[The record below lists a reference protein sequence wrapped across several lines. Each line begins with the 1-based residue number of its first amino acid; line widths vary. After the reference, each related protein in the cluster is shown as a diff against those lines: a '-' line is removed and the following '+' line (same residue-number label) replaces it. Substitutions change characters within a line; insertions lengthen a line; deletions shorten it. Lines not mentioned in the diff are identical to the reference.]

1 MPTYIAMLRG
11 INVLGRKIV
20 KMDRLRSS
28 FESLG
33 FRHVTTYV
41 ASGNVVF
48 QAAKQSPARL
58 SAKIGEKIRREFG
71 FSVSIV
77 LKTPQEL
84 EKIVRNNPFPKNK
97 QIDVSK
103 LHVTFLSERP
113 ATNTH
118 KTLESIA
125 AGPDR
130 FHGADHAVYLYCPD
144 GYGRTKFGN
153 NTLEKKLAVGATTR
167 NWKTVTTLL
176 KMASESGVTR

>member
-11 INVLGRKIV
+11 INVVGRKIV
-20 KMDRLRSS
+20 KMDQLRSS
-28 FESLG
+28 FKSLG
-33 FRHVTTYV
+33 FRNVTTYV
-41 ASGNVVF
+41 ASGNVIF
-48 QAAKQSPARL
+48 QAAKQSPARM
-58 SAKIGEKIRREFG
+58 SAKIGEKVRREFG
-71 FSVSIV
+71 FPISIF
-77 LKTPQEL
+77 LITPQQL
-84 EKIVRNNPFPKNK
+84 EKVIMRNPFSKNK

-113 ATNTH
+113 ATNMH
-118 KTLESIA
+118 KALESIA

-130 FHGADHAVYLYCPD
+130 FHCADHAVYLYCPD

-176 KMASESGVTR
+176 KMASELQE

>member
-1 MPTYIAMLRG
+1 MATYIAMLRG

-28 FESLG
+28 LESLG

-41 ASGNVVF
+41 ASGNVIF
-48 QAAKQSPARL
+48 QAAKQSPDRL
-58 SAKIGEKIRREFG
+58 AAKISEKIRREFG

-84 EKIVRNNPFPKNK
+84 EKIVNNNPFPKNK

-113 ATNTH
+113 ATNAQ
-118 KTLESIA
+118 KALESIA
-125 AGPDR
+125 AGSDR
-130 FHGADHAVYLYCPD
+130 FHCAALAVYLYCPD
-144 GYGRTKFGN
+144 GYGRTKLGN
-153 NTLEKKLAVGATTR
+153 NTLEKKLSVGATTR

-176 KMASESGVTR
+176 KMASELQE